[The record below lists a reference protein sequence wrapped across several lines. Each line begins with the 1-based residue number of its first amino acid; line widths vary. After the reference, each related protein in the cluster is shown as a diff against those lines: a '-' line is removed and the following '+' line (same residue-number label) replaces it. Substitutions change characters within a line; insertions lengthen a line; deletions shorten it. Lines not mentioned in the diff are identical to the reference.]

1 MSTNYSLL
9 FYLKKPKNYVSGAKP
24 IYMRITIDGSVCEI
38 STGKSCDPSRWISKA
53 NRSKGNTEEVKTLN
67 SYLEMLN
74 LKVAALHVEILKM
87 GEIPTIELFKSKI
100 TGKTENQRTLLSV
113 LKDHNL
119 KMESL
124 LGNGFRE
131 NTLKGYRTTYSH
143 LESYIT
149 KKFSTADIELYKID
163 HSFILGYEYYLR
175 SEKECS
181 DISAAKYM
189 KHLRK
194 IINLSLA
201 HEWIM
206 SNPFKFYKTN
216 AKPKEKCYLNRDELT
231 RIESKKLN
239 ILRLH
244 HVRDIFVFC
253 CYTGLSYADVSKLTK
268 RNIEVGVDNRL
279 WIKINRQKT
288 NTLSS
293 IPILPKALEILELYR
308 NYPPCESNGQLLPI
322 LSNQKMNSY
331 LKEIADLCGITKE
344 LTFHIAR
351 HTFATTITLSNGVP
365 IETVSKMLGHLDIRT
380 TQHYAK
386 LLDNRISKDMENLIA
401 KLETY

>member
-38 STGKSCDPSRWISKA
+38 STGKSCEPIRWNSKA

-74 LKVAALHVEILKM
+74 LKVAALHLEILKM
-87 GEIPTIELFKSKI
+87 GEIPTIELLKSKI
-100 TGKTENQRTLLSV
+100 TGKTENQKTLLSV
-113 LKDHNL
+113 LKDHNF

-149 KKFSTADIELYKID
+149 KQFSTTDIELHKID
-163 HSFILGYEYYLR
+163 HSFVVGYEYYLR
-175 SEKECS
+175 SEKGCS

-201 HEWIM
+201 HGWIAT
-206 SNPFKFYKTN
+206 NPFKFYKTH
-216 AKPKEKCYLNRDELT
+216 AKPKEKSYLNRDELK
-231 RIESKKLN
+231 RIENKKLD
-239 ILRLH
+239 ILRLQ

-253 CYTGLSYADVSKLTK
+253 CYTGLSYADVTKLC
-268 RNIEVGVDNRL
+268 RDNIEVGIDNRF
-279 WIKINRQKT
+279 WIKIRRQKT
-288 NTLSS
+288 NTMSS
-293 IPILPKALEILELYR
+293 IPILPKALEILETYR
-308 NYPPCESNGQLLPI
+308 DYPPCESNNLMLPI

-386 LLDNRISKDMENLIA
+386 LLDNRISNDMETLIA
-401 KLETY
+401 KMGWI